1 MMNHERGIATMT
13 TTARITERGDGDGG
27 GGGGDANFRPSIR
40 KEAKK

>member
-13 TTARITERGDGDGG
+13 TTARITERGYGDG